1 MNINQQIGLIINL
14 INNREF
20 KKVIS
25 VCERLIKKKNIN
37 TQIYNFYGL
46 ALQNLGNFDKSIKYF
61 NKSIELEPKNYY
73 AYNNLAISL
82 KSIEKF
88 KLAEKAYKNCLNLN
102 PNYFFGIINYAG
114 LKEEINQF
122 RESVDLY
129 LKSLKVARDTDKSK
143 IFSKLSK
150 LYLSI
155 GETKKAKEYA
165 FKLLDQNPKDTE
177 AFNLLSDLIDVKNDP
192 EFLYKIENLYEE
204 EKLSDNDVIN
214 LSFPLGNIYHSLKN
228 FEKAYRF
235 YLKGNQLKRKK
246 IRYNVK
252 DIENLVKS
260 IKKIFQ
266 NPEIYRVN
274 KIISDKK
281 IIFICGMP
289 RSGTTL
295 VEQII
300 SSHKDVLPTGENNF
314 LSSFIKFN
322 YLNGFSL
329 NGKKITKDIFS
340 KENKLQNYVLN
351 LFNEYNFKA
360 NVFTDKSVQNYL
372 WIGFIKIFF
381 PNSKIVLTNRNS
393 KDVSLSIF
401 KINFKNGFMNF
412 AYDQSEIATFYNIYF
427 DLIDFWK
434 NIFKDEIFEIK
445 YENLIE
451 NPNLEIKNLIDHCGL
466 NWDENCLNPHK
477 NKSAIKTASIN
488 QARKPIYQS
497 SKDTNQYYLK
507 YLKTLFS
514 LLKK

>member
-1 MNINQQIGLIINL
+1 MNLSLEINAIINL
-14 INNREF
+14 LNNREF

-25 VCERLIKKKNIN
+25 ICDRLIKKKIIN

-46 ALQNLGNFDKSIKYF
+46 ALQNLGNFDKSIKCF
-61 NKSIELEPKNYY
+61 NKSIEIEPTNYY

-102 PNYFFGIINYAG
+102 PKYFFGIINYAS

-122 RESVDLY
+122 KDSIDLY
-129 LKSLKVARDTDKSK
+129 LKSLKVARDIDKSN
-143 IFSKLSK
+143 IFLKLSK

-165 FKLLDQNPKDTE
+165 FKILDKNPNDTG
-177 AFNLLSDLIDVKNDP
+177 ALNFLADLIDVKNDR
-192 EFLYKIENLYEE
+192 EFLSRMENLYKEGTI
-204 EKLSDNDVIN
+204 SNNDVIN
-214 LSFPLGNIYHSLKN
+214 LSFSLGNIHHSLKN
-228 FEKAYRF
+228 FEKAFDF
-235 YLKGNQLKRKK
+235 YLKGNELKRKQIK
-246 IRYNVK
+246 YNQI
-252 DIENLVKS
+252 DIITLTKS
-260 IKKIFQ
+260 IKKIFK
-266 NPEIYRVN
+266 NPEIYKTN

-281 IIFICGMP
+281 LIFICGMP

-295 VEQII
+295 IEQII

-314 LSSFIKFN
+314 LSSFIKTN
-322 YLNGFSL
+322 YLNNYL
-329 NGKKITKDIFS
+329 LDGKKVIKDIFS

-351 LFNEYNFKA
+351 LFNEYNFVS
-360 NVFTDKSVQNYL
+360 NIFTDKSVQNYL

-401 KINFKNGFMNF
+401 RINFENGFMNF
-412 AYDQSEIATFYNIYF
+412 AYDQNEIATFYNIYF
-427 DLIDFWK
+427 ELIDFWK
-434 NIFKDEIFEIK
+434 NILNDEIYEIK
-445 YENLIE
+445 YEDLIE
-451 NPNLEIKNLIDHCGL
+451 NPNLEIKKLIGYCGL
-466 NWDENCLNPHK
+466 DWDENCLKPHK
-477 NKSAIKTASIN
+477 NNSSIKTASIN
-488 QARKPIYQS
+488 QARKPIYLT

-507 YLKTLFS
+507 HLKVLFS